1 MNNSILYDLGFD
13 PIFIILGLVV
23 LVAILAILVVVQ
35 IVKTSKLAKRYDKFM
50 RGRDAESLENVFAK
64 ALADIRLLQAEDRAN
79 KDALKVI
86 HKVLVK
92 SFHKT
97 GLVKYDA
104 FPGMGGKSSFALALM
119 SQNKSGYILNAVHSR
134 DTCYVYVKEI
144 VKGET
149 DTPLGKEEEKAVR
162 IALGMDK

>member
-86 HKVLVK
+86 NKVLVK

-104 FPGMGGKSSFALALM
+104 FPGISSFALALM

>member
-86 HKVLVK
+86 NKVLVK

-97 GLVKYDA
+97 GLVK
-104 FPGMGGKSSFALALM
+104 
-119 SQNKSGYILNAVHSR
+119 
-134 DTCYVYVKEI
+134 
-144 VKGET
+144 
-149 DTPLGKEEEKAVR
+149 
-162 IALGMDK
+162 